1 MNKFGDYK
9 KAVDILFGIGGWR
22 EIGGYIDENGIRTP
36 AITISNKMEYQ
47 NGNEVYKVTINRK
60 ILDKLTEE
68 EGKNDR

>member
-1 MNKFGDYK
+1 MNKFSDYK
-9 KAVDILFGIGGWR
+9 KAVDILFGVGGWR

-47 NGNEVYKVTINRK
+47 NGNEVYQVIINKKV
-60 ILDKLTEE
+60 LEKLVEA

>member
-1 MNKFGDYK
+1 MNNFSDYK
-9 KAVDILFGIGGWR
+9 KGVDRLFGIGGWR

>member
-1 MNKFGDYK
+1 MNKFSDYK

-36 AITISNKMEYQ
+36 AITISNKMEYE

-60 ILDKLTEE
+60 ILDKLVVEE
-68 EGKNDR
+68 NENGR

>member
-1 MNKFGDYK
+1 MNKFSDYK

-60 ILDKLTEE
+60 ILDKLVVE
-68 EGKNDR
+68 EGKNGR

>member
-1 MNKFGDYK
+1 MNKFSDYK

-60 ILDKLTEE
+60 ILDKLAEE

>member
-1 MNKFGDYK
+1 MNKFSDYK

-47 NGNEVYKVTINRK
+47 NGNEAYKVTINRK

-68 EGKNDR
+68 EDKNDR

>member
-1 MNKFGDYK
+1 MNKFSDYK

-22 EIGGYIDENGIRTP
+22 EIGGYIDEDGIRTP

>member
-1 MNKFGDYK
+1 MNKFSDYK

-60 ILDKLTEE
+60 ILDKLVEE
-68 EGKNDR
+68 EDKNGR

>member
-1 MNKFGDYK
+1 MNKFSDYK

-22 EIGGYIDENGIRTP
+22 EIGGYINENGIRTP
-36 AITISNKMEYQ
+36 AITISNKMEYE

-68 EGKNDR
+68 EGRNDR

>member
-1 MNKFGDYK
+1 MNKFSDYK

-68 EGKNDR
+68 EGENDR

>member
-1 MNKFGDYK
+1 MNKFSDYK
-9 KAVDILFGIGGWR
+9 KAVDILFGVGGWR

>member
-1 MNKFGDYK
+1 MNKFSDYK

>member
-1 MNKFGDYK
+1 MNKFSDYK

-60 ILDKLTEE
+60 ILDKLAEE
-68 EGKNDR
+68 EEKNGR

>member
-1 MNKFGDYK
+1 MNKFSDYK

-60 ILDKLTEE
+60 ILDKLAEE
-68 EGKNDR
+68 EDKNGR

>member
-1 MNKFGDYK
+1 MNKFSDYK

-22 EIGGYIDENGIRTP
+22 EIGGYINEDGIRTP

-60 ILDKLTEE
+60 ILDKLAEE
-68 EGKNDR
+68 EDKNGR

>member
-1 MNKFGDYK
+1 MNKFSDYK

-22 EIGGYIDENGIRTP
+22 EIGGYIDENGIRIP

>member
-1 MNKFGDYK
+1 MNKFSDYK
-9 KAVDILFGIGGWR
+9 KAIDILFGIGGWR
-22 EIGGYIDENGIRTP
+22 EIGGYINENGIRTP

>member
-1 MNKFGDYK
+1 MNKFSDYK

-68 EGKNDR
+68 EDKNGR

>member
-1 MNKFGDYK
+1 MNKFSDYK

-47 NGNEVYKVTINRK
+47 NGNEVYQVIINKKVLK
-60 ILDKLTEE
+60 KLVEAEE
-68 EGKNDR
+68 SNE

>member
-1 MNKFGDYK
+1 MNKFSDYK

-68 EGKNDR
+68 EDKNDR